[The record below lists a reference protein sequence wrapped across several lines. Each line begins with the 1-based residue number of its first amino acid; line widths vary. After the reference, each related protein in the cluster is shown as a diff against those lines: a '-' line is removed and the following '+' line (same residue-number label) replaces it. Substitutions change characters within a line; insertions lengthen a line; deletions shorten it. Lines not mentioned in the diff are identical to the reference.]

1 MIEGLLQ
8 MSEMGV
14 VVILA
19 VLLLRLCLR
28 RVPKNFSY
36 ALWAIV
42 LFRLLC
48 PVSVTLPV
56 SVFNLFAGVGTETD
70 VTGQIPP
77 RSEPGN
83 GQAALIEQKSRQQ
96 TTKKQSP
103 VNGRP
108 GRFGSLAGTGRRWL
122 EGDLYGSMA
131 RRSSRD
137 DCLRRI

>member
-103 VNGRP
+103 VNGQA
-108 GRFGSLAGTGRRWL
+108 GSQVVS
-122 EGDLYGSMA
+122 EV
-131 RRSSRD
+131 
-137 DCLRRI
+137 